1 MRKITKLILALAAL
15 LLGSATSVYA
25 GDKDDFGIWTEAEV
39 EKKLPYNLSLNLG
52 GEMRTEDM
60 SSRIDRLSAGVGLS
74 YKVNKYFKL
83 SASYNL
89 MGAYSPEKRKEHYKE
104 HDDGTWKL
112 DANGNPI
119 WNGYKITDHY
129 WTPRHR
135 LNIEATTGIK
145 LNKWLRISLRERYQY
160 THNSGRH
167 VDVTKHRFDQIMD
180 GEGNLSY
187 VPRIEDEDGDGIN
200 DWPKEEID
208 YKAGSDNHI
217 LRSRLKLEVDKK
229 KLAWSPF
236 ISIESHNNLTAQHGN
251 KQTNVLYLEKVRTM
265 VGTGYKI
272 NKKHAV
278 SMAYV
283 LTFEHEINTFER
295 MHAISIGY
303 NYDF

>member
-1 MRKITKLILALAAL
+1 MRIPTKLALATVAL
-15 LLGSATSVYA
+15 IFCSTTDASA
-25 GDKDDFGIWTEAEV
+25 GDKDDFGIWTEAGI

-60 SSRIDRLSAGVGLS
+60 SSRIDRLSTGVGLS
-74 YKVNKYFKL
+74 YKVNKYLKL

-89 MGAYSPEKRKEHYKE
+89 MGLYSPEKRKEHYKE
-104 HDDGTWKL
+104 HDDGTQKL
-112 DANGNPI
+112 DPNGKPI
-119 WNGYKITDHY
+119 WNGYKITNRY

-135 LNIEATTGIK
+135 LNIEAATSVKFSRWLK
-145 LNKWLRISLRERYQY
+145 LSLRERYQF
-160 THNSGRH
+160 TNNSGRH
-167 VDVTKHRFDQIMD
+167 VDVTKYRYDISLGYDAENDRYTQVND
-180 GEGNLSY
+180 GLK
-187 VPRIEDEDGDGIN
+187 DGF
-200 DWPKEEID
+200 PTTELD
-208 YKAGSDNHI
+208 YKEGSNNHI

-236 ISIESHNNLTAQHGN
+236 ISIESHNNLIAQHGD
-251 KQTNVLYLEKVRTM
+251 KQTNALYLEKIRTM

-272 NKKHAV
+272 NKQHAI